1 VSEGEKRGRERGR
14 EKGAKKG
21 KREVFMR
28 KLEELG

>member
-1 VSEGEKRGRERGR
+1 VSEGEKRGR